1 MKKKF
6 NKIYALYGASGAS
19 AGILPFAKDLCKG
32 SEIFYIDDDVS
43 KKYYLDTKVLSFKEF
58 LNINANKKFVA
69 LTIGS
74 PKTRKKLSKILKI
87 NNILDWSINP
97 KNFIKLQNVKIGKG
111 YVINNYVTITS
122 NITIGSYFK
131 AGIYS
136 YVEHDCILGDYVTLS
151 PGAKCNGN
159 VIIKDEVFVGSG
171 AIILN
176 GTPKNPLVIGKC
188 SIIGAGAVVTK
199 SVSPYSII
207 VGNPGRKIG
216 ATNNRF

>member
-19 AGILPFAKDLCKG
+19 ASILPFAKDLCKG

-43 KKYYLDTKVLSFKEF
+43 KKYYLDTKVLSLEKF

-97 KNFIKLQNVKIGKG
+97 KNFIKQQNVKIGKG

-216 ATNNRF
+216 VTNNRS

>member
-19 AGILPFAKDLCKG
+19 AGIMPFAKDLCKG

-58 LNINANKKFVA
+58 LNINANKKFVS

-74 PKTRKKLSKILKI
+74 PKIRKKLSKILKI

-188 SIIGAGAVVTK
+188 SIIGVGAVVTK

-216 ATNNRF
+216 TTNNRS